1 MVICKVEQNLTKY
14 VTSILKYLQAA
25 TSICKLGFCIGLS
38 VFSLVH
44 TLQYNHGCLSP
55 IFCASNYY

>member
-25 TSICKLGFCIGLS
+25 TSICKLGFC
-38 VFSLVH
+38 
-44 TLQYNHGCLSP
+44 NAP
-55 IFCASNYY
+55 INDMPHPPPPGDNCGDR